1 MGLLQNFTM
10 EMSTEMPTSVAPGNM
25 TGFTGH
31 ITTLSDV
38 GTTMSTHNATMT
50 TGYITTTESQEDVYP
65 TYLGFVTAFIAVFFY
80 GTNFAPVKKFDT
92 GDGKF
97 MACFVL
103 IYQWQNYDFIKH
115 VDDMKMTLDK

>member
-1 MGLLQNFTM
+1 M
-10 EMSTEMPTSVAPGNM
+10 EMSTEMPASVAPGNM

-31 ITTLSDV
+31 ITTLSEI
-38 GTTMSTHNATMT
+38 GTTMSTHNVTMT

-92 GDGKF
+92 GDGKLS
-97 MACFVL
+97 CFVFISEIV
-103 IYQWQNYDFIKH
+103 IYHIRKTCPCNIHIFFSCKKKKKKFH
-115 VDDMKMTLDK
+115 